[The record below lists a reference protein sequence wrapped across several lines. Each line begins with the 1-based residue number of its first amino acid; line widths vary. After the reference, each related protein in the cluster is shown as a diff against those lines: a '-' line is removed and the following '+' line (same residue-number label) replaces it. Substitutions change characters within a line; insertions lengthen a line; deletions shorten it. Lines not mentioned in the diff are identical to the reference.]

1 MSSALLPF
9 RQFVVK
15 VHSRCDLACDH
26 CYMYE
31 FADQSWRARPKVL
44 SVETAAQ
51 IGARIAEHAQEHG
64 LERVTVVLHGGEPLL
79 AGPERLGAIATALH
93 RELDGITAL
102 DLRLHTNAV
111 TLDERFCQ
119 VFTEHDIRVGVSLDG
134 DGEANDRHRRY
145 ADGRSSH
152 QQVRRALEL
161 LRRPEH
167 QHLYAGILC
176 TIDIAND
183 PIAVY
188 EALVAEQ
195 PPRAD
200 LLLPHATWDAPPRR
214 PHDPATDAPN
224 PTAYADWLIRIY
236 NRWTADGRPLGLR
249 MFESVESTLA
259 GGPPLTEALGLA
271 PSDLLT
277 IETDGEIE
285 QVDTLRVSFD
295 RASAT
300 GLHISRDTLDTA
312 AQNDGVRA
320 RQQGIEGLSAQCRAC
335 PAVQSCGGGYYPHR
349 YRSENG
355 FDNPSVFCADL
366 LKLIDHI
373 AESRGRTVTAPAQD
387 GHALAPDLLD
397 ELAAGFGGAAA
408 VQSLAAA
415 QDSINRALLAE
426 AGQRALAE
434 APSARPAWNLIMQLD
449 RGQHAEALARTLAHP
464 YFRSWAVALLGGEP
478 DRAGAGHLAG
488 IALAAATRAQVEA
501 ELAVPVVDGAA
512 AIPSQGRFVVADG
525 ERTLLIR
532 TSDGVLSADPDR
544 ARWEPTRAVDCDG
557 AEVLLEDTDPERD
570 AHHYPVLPRL
580 TESEYLEWS
589 QAFGAAWKAISSDHA
604 AYAPGLAAGLRS
616 VTPLAPAANG
626 AEISATARHAF
637 GAVAAA
643 LPRSPELLALLLMH
657 EFQHSKMGA
666 VLDLY
671 DLYDESDR
679 RRFYAPWRPDPRPLE
694 GLLQGTYAHIAVT
707 DFWRVRRTAA
717 ATAEESREAE
727 THFVRWRGLTAEA
740 IEVLAGSGSLTPLGL
755 RFADAM
761 RRTVAPWLEEAVD
774 PAAQQAAELA
784 RRRHRDEY
792 EADLRR
798 DAAV

>member
-1 MSSALLPF
+1 MTSTLLPF
-9 RQFVVK
+9 RQFVLK

-44 SVETAAQ
+44 SVETAALV
-51 IGARIAEHAQEHG
+51 GARIAEHAQEHG
-64 LERVTVVLHGGEPLL
+64 LERVTVVLHGGEPLM
-79 AGPERLGAIATALH
+79 AGSGRLDSIAGALRGA
-93 RELDGITAL
+93 LDGVAEL

-111 TLDERFCQ
+111 TLDERFCE
-119 VFTEHDIRVGVSLDG
+119 VFDKHDIKVGVSLDG
-134 DGEANDRHRRY
+134 DAAANDRHRRY

-152 QQVRRALEL
+152 QQVRQALEL
-161 LRRPEH
+161 LRRPGNR
-167 QHLYAGILC
+167 HLFAGILC

-195 PPRAD
+195 PPRTD
-200 LLLPHATWDAPPRR
+200 LLLPHATWEAPPKR
-214 PHDPATDAPN
+214 PDDPATGAPN
-224 PTAYADWLIRIY
+224 PTAYADWLTRIY
-236 NRWTADGRPLGLR
+236 DRWVADGRPLGIR
-249 MFESVESTLA
+249 IFESVESTLA
-259 GGPPLTEALGLA
+259 GGPPLTEALGLT
-271 PSDLLT
+271 PTDLLT

-300 GLHISRDTLDTA
+300 GLHIARDTLDTA
-312 AQNDGVRA
+312 AQNPGVRA
-320 RQQGIEGLSAQCRAC
+320 RQQGLDGLSAQCRAC
-335 PAVQSCGGGYYPHR
+335 PAVKSCGGGYYPHR
-349 YRSENG
+349 YRAENG

-373 AESRGRTVTAPAQD
+373 AESRRRTVTAAAHD
-387 GHALAPDLLD
+387 SHALASGLLD
-397 ELAAGFGGAAA
+397 ELAAGFGGSAA
-408 VQSLAAA
+408 VRSLAAA

-449 RGQHAEALARTLAHP
+449 REGHAEALARTLANP

-478 DRAGAGHLAG
+478 DKAGAGHLAG
-488 IALAAATRAQVEA
+488 IALAAAARAKVEA
-501 ELAVPVVDGAA
+501 ELVLPVVDGAA
-512 AIPSQGRFVVADG
+512 AVPSLGRFAAAGG
-525 ERTLLIR
+525 ERALLVR
-532 TSDGVLSADPDR
+532 TSDGELSADGDD
-544 ARWEPTRAVDCDG
+544 ARWEPTRSVHCDDT
-557 AEVLLEDTDPERD
+557 AVLLEDTDPERD
-570 AHHYPVLPRL
+570 AHQYPVLPRL
-580 TESEYLEWS
+580 AESEYLEWS
-589 QAFGAAWKAISSDHA
+589 QAVAAAWKAISSDHA

-616 VTPLAPAANG
+616 ITPLAPAAHG

-643 LPRSPELLALLLMH
+643 LPRSPELLALLVMH

-671 DLYDESDR
+671 DLYDEADR

-717 ATAEESREAE
+717 ATAEEVREAE

-740 IEVLAGSGSLTPLGL
+740 IEVLAGSGSLTALGL
-755 RFADAM
+755 RFTDGM

-774 PAAQQAAELA
+774 PAAERDAAAA

-792 EADLRR
+792 EANLRQ

>member
-1 MSSALLPF
+1 MSSAPLPF

-26 CYMYE
+26 CYIYE

-44 SVETAAQ
+44 SVETAAL

-79 AGPERLGAIATALH
+79 AGPQQLDAIAAELH
-93 RELDGITAL
+93 GALDGVTTL

-111 TLDERFCQ
+111 TLDERFCR
-119 VFTEHDIRVGVSLDG
+119 VFDAHGIKVGVSLDG
-134 DGEANDRHRRY
+134 DAEANDRHRRY

-152 QQVRRALEL
+152 QQVRQALAL

-167 QHLYAGILC
+167 RHLYAGILC
-176 TIDIAND
+176 TVDIAND
-183 PIAVY
+183 PIEVY
-188 EALVAEQ
+188 QALVAEQ
-195 PPRAD
+195 PPRTD
-200 LLLPHATWDAPPRR
+200 LLLPHATWDAPPKR
-214 PHDPATDAPN
+214 PHDPATGAPN
-224 PTAYADWLIRIY
+224 PTAYADWLICIY
-236 NRWTADGRPLGLR
+236 DRWTADGRPIGLR
-249 MFESVESTLA
+249 LFESVESTLA

-285 QVDTLRVSFD
+285 QVDTLRISFD
-295 RASAT
+295 RAPAT
-300 GLHISRDTLDTA
+300 GLHIASDALDA
-312 AQNDGVRA
+312 AAESPGVRA
-320 RQQGIEGLSAQCRAC
+320 RQQGAAGLCAQCRAC
-335 PAVQSCGGGYYPHR
+335 PALQSCGGGYYPHR

-366 LKLIDHI
+366 LKLVGHI
-373 AESRGRTVTAPAQD
+373 TESRRRTVTAPAHD
-387 GHALAPDLLD
+387 GHTLAPALFD
-397 ELAAGFGGAAA
+397 ELASGFGGAAA
-408 VQSLAAA
+408 VRALAAA

-434 APSARPAWNLIMQLD
+434 SPSLRPAWNLLVRLD
-449 RGQHAEALARTLAHP
+449 REGPAEALAQTLANP
-464 YFRSWAVALLGGEP
+464 YFRSWAVQLLDGGP

-488 IALAAATRAQVEA
+488 IALAAAARAGAEA

-512 AIPSQGRFVVADG
+512 AVPGHGRFVAAGADHTVTVATKDG
-525 ERTLLIR
+525 ELL
-532 TSDGVLSADPDR
+532 ADPAR
-544 ARWEPTRAVDCDG
+544 ARWEPTRIVSCDD
-557 AEVLLEDTDPERD
+557 ATVLIEDTDPERD

-580 TESEYLEWS
+580 AESDYLEWS
-589 QAFGAAWKAISSDHA
+589 LAISAAWKAIGIDHA
-604 AYAPGLAAGLRS
+604 AHAPGLAAGLRA
-616 VTPLAPAANG
+616 VTPLAPAGGG

-643 LPRSPELLALLLMH
+643 MPRSPELLALLLMH

-707 DFWRVRRTAA
+707 DFWRVRRTVAVS
-717 ATAEESREAE
+717 AEEAREAE

-740 IEVLAGSGSLTPLGL
+740 IEVLAGSGSLTALGL
-755 RFADAM
+755 RFAEGM

-774 PAAQQAAELA
+774 PAAQRTAEPA
-784 RRRHRDEY
+784 RRRHRDQF
-792 EADLRR
+792 EADQRN